1 MLRLYIYDHCPFSMR
16 PRLLAGLKQLP
27 VEIVVVPFADMET
40 QVALVGKK
48 IAPIL
53 QNHDGSCL
61 TESLKI
67 TQYLDDIGVNML
79 SDEPLCTDLES
90 YIQGFQKEYMSLTA
104 PKFILSMREFQN
116 QADRERYQKREE
128 GFIGKSF
135 SEILVEEEETKI
147 NVETYLENFEPFI
160 VSDDPL
166 KALTLNELVLFP
178 YIHHLKIQVD
188 LELPVKCQQFWDTVV
203 DYIPH

>member
-1 MLRLYIYDHCPFSMR
+1 MR

-53 QNHDGSCL
+53 QNHDGTSL

-79 SDEPLCTDLES
+79 SDEPLCSTLES
-90 YIQGFQKEYMSLTA
+90 QIQGMQKDYMSLTA

-116 QADRERYQKREE
+116 QAEQLDLPSSRHLRASHRCDHHVRESLPAARQSDLLCQKATANDRRLLGRHIAECEDGSHHRSLWCHWY
-128 GFIGKSF
+128 S
-135 SEILVEEEETKI
+135 
-147 NVETYLENFEPFI
+147 
-160 VSDDPL
+160 
-166 KALTLNELVLFP
+166 LN
-178 YIHHLKIQVD
+178 Q
-188 LELPVKCQQFWDTVV
+188 
-203 DYIPH
+203 